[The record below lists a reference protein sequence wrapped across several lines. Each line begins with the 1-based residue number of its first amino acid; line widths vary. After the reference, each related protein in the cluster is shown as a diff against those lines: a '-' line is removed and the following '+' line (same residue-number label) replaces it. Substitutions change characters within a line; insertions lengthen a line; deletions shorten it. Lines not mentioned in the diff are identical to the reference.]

1 MAREKKRGPKL
12 PVQQLVILAMVRFA
26 EPLALT
32 SVFPYLP
39 EMIKSFGVPKEE
51 VAKWAGMTSAV
62 FSVSQSI
69 TAVPWG
75 WTSDTIGRK
84 PTIIIGLICTMICFI
99 FWGSSTSL
107 LMAISIRGIQGASN
121 GNVGTIRTMVAEMV
135 PQKALQPRAFSIMPM
150 VWSIGSVFGPSF
162 GGFFA
167 RPAEQFPGLFG
178 NFQLFKTFPFLLPNL
193 VACIFFIFSALSA
206 LLFLEETLETRK
218 HKTDWGIE
226 LGERIIRIFRRGKP
240 SKRSILRAR
249 ARARAQARAEDRT
262 RRLSFI
268 DDEASAPLLSA
279 AALQSEANLSL
290 GGSKPATAVDESNQL
305 AKVAAAAV
313 ASGASE
319 VLGDPQ
325 DGISAVASP
334 ARGTKIFT
342 YQTSMALLCYTLLA
356 LHSVAYDQVLPVFLN
371 YPYEKHDS
379 SNTHLPFKFS
389 GGFGLS
395 SGRIGTIFTVTALI
409 SGFAQFVAFPPLCTR
424 YGPLKCFRYSSMLLP
439 IVYILTPYSTLFE
452 DHRIRYAA
460 FMATFIMKGVF
471 SIVTFPC
478 VTIIL
483 TNSAPSVKVLGTL
496 NGYATLV
503 SGMGRAAGPA
513 MTGAAF
519 SWGVQHGYII
529 TGWAFLAGVALL
541 GAISTFF
548 LEEGDGLEVPTDV
561 AGGEEE
567 LEEDHFD
574 SESGDLAY
582 SYVTTDDED
591 DGLDDGYEEAVLRD
605 VDQDDDEYYINGV
618 SSRPH
623 SSGAQSRPRGAASH
637 SRASSRHW
645 STTTGVDSPLPA
657 PTASRFN
664 DSLTDGTV
672 STGSDLTLSPTQS
685 RVPTLPKLQASNVSE
700 LREPEDPESDDPD
713 ASAATGLGLG
723 LNDSTPTS
731 PVRTRRFRSVS
742 SVSRLGREDSN
753 SAAVAMSPVVP
764 SNSNAEREE

>member
-62 FSVSQSI
+62 FSVAQSL

-107 LMAISIRGIQGASN
+107 YMAITVRGIQGASN

-178 NFQLFKTFPFLLPNL
+178 NVTLLKKFPFLLPNL
-193 VACIFFIFSALSA
+193 IACIFFIFSAVNA
-206 LLFLEETLETRK
+206 FLFLEETLEARK

-226 LGERIIRIFRRGKP
+226 LGERLIRVFRGGKP
-240 SKRSILRAR
+240 SKRSVMRAR
-249 ARARAQARAEDRT
+249 ARARAEARAEARG

-268 DDEASAPLLSA
+268 DDEASAPLLSS
-279 AALQSEANLSL
+279 AALQSESDLTL
-290 GGSKPATAVDESNQL
+290 GASKPPTAFDDSNQL

-313 ASGASE
+313 SSGATE
-319 VLGDPQ
+319 VLGESCVKSTP
-325 DGISAVASP
+325 VT
-334 ARGTKIFT
+334 ARNPSIFT
-342 YQTSMALLCYTLLA
+342 YQTSMALLCYTILA

-371 YPYEKHDS
+371 YPYESHDS
-379 SNTHLPFKFS
+379 SNTKLPFKFS

-395 SGRIGTIFTVTALI
+395 SGTIGTIFTVNALV
-409 SGFAQFVAFPPLCTR
+409 SGFAQFAAFPPLCTR
-424 YGPLKCFRYSSMLLP
+424 FGPLRCFRYSCILLP
-439 IVYILTPYSTLFE
+439 FVYVLTPYSTLIE
-452 DHRIRYAA
+452 NEHLRYAA
-460 FMATFIMKGVF
+460 FMTTFILKGVF
-471 SIVTFPC
+471 SMVTFPC

-503 SGMGRAAGPA
+503 SGMGRAVGPA

-519 SWGVQHGYII
+519 SWGVQKGYII
-529 TGWAFLAGVALL
+529 TGWFFLAIMAFF
-541 GAISTFF
+541 GAVSTFF
-548 LEEGDGLEVPTDV
+548 LQEGDGIEVPTEV

-567 LEEDHFD
+567 LEEDQYD
-574 SESGDLAY
+574 SESGGPSY
-582 SYVTTDDED
+582 SYATDDED
-591 DGLDDGYEEAVLRD
+591 DDEYDYEESLLRD
-605 VDQDDDEYYINGV
+605 VAQDDDDYYINNI

-623 SSGAQSRPRGAASH
+623 SSGTAVRGHH
-637 SRASSRHW
+637 SRANSRHW
-645 STTTGVDSPLPA
+645 SASNNDSPLPA
-657 PTASRFN
+657 PTTSRFSDN
-664 DSLTDGTV
+664 LLDSPASTV
-672 STGSDLTLSPTQS
+672 TASQTGLPQ
-685 RVPTLPKLQASNVSE
+685 PKLSD

-713 ASAATGLGLG
+713 GSNATSLGLV
-723 LNDSTPTS
+723 DESAPPS
-731 PVRTRRFRSVS
+731 PVRTRRFRSAS
-742 SVSRLGREDSN
+742 TLSRPNRDGN
-753 SAAVAMSPVVP
+753 GAAVPMSPVVP
-764 SNSNAEREE
+764 STSERDE

>member
-1 MAREKKRGPKL
+1 
-12 PVQQLVILAMVRFA
+12 MVRFA

-51 VAKWAGMTSAV
+51 VAKWAGMTSAI
-62 FSVSQSI
+62 FSVSQSL

-99 FWGSSTSL
+99 IWGSSTSL
-107 LMAISIRGIQGASN
+107 FMALAIRGIQGASN

-135 PQKALQPRAFSIMPM
+135 PQKVLQPRAFSIMPM

-178 NFQLFKTFPFLLPNL
+178 NIAFFKTFPFLLPNL
-193 VACIFFIFSALSA
+193 IACVFFVFSALSA
-206 LLFLEETLETRK
+206 FLFLEETLETRK

-226 LGERIIRIFRRGKP
+226 IGERITRIFRGGKP
-240 SKRSILRAR
+240 SKRSIMRAR

-268 DDEASAPLLSA
+268 DDEASAPLLSSA
-279 AALQSEANLSL
+279 AIESETDLTL
-290 GGSKPATAVDESNQL
+290 GGSKPATSVDESDQL

-313 ASGASE
+313 SSAAPE
-319 VLGDPQ
+319 VLGDPRS
-325 DGISAVASP
+325 SATTALTP
-334 ARGTKIFT
+334 ARSNSIFT

-371 YPYEKHDS
+371 YPYEKHDA

-395 SGRIGTIFTVTALI
+395 SGRIGTIFTVNALI
-409 SGFAQFVAFPPLCTR
+409 SGFAQFAAFPPLCTR
-424 YGPLKCFRYSSMLLP
+424 FGPLRLFRYSCILLP
-439 IVYILTPYSTLFE
+439 LVYILTPYSTLFE
-452 DHRIRYAA
+452 DARLRYAA

-529 TGWAFLAGVALL
+529 TGWAFLAVVALL

-548 LEEGDGLEVPTDV
+548 LGEGDGLEVPTEV

-567 LEEDHFD
+567 LEEDQFD
-574 SESGDLAY
+574 AENGHT
-582 SYVTTDDED
+582 SYDYDTTDDED
-591 DGLDDGYEEAVLRD
+591 NGFDDDDYEEAVLRN
-605 VDQDDDEYYINGV
+605 VDQDDDEYYINSV

-623 SSGAQSRPRGAASH
+623 SSGTVRPRSQATASH
-637 SRASSRHW
+637 SRTSSRQW
-645 STTTGVDSPLPA
+645 TTTTGNDSPLPA

-664 DSLTDGTV
+664 DTLPDGTV
-672 STGSDLTLSPTQS
+672 STASDLTLSAVQS
-685 RVPTLPKLQASNVSE
+685 RGGPTLPKLQTPIISD

-713 ASAATGLGLG
+713 AAAATGIGMGLP
-723 LNDSTPTS
+723 LNDSAPPS

-742 SVSRLGREDSN
+742 SVSRRGREDN
-753 SAAVAMSPVVP
+753 NISAVPMSPVVQ
-764 SNSNAEREE
+764 STNNEREE